1 MMPWGECGGEVLC
14 GLCDVVTLAL
24 YSALAS
30 EVEDYEVCSNQVL
43 NFRVTI
49 LESCKKVGGRVYT
62 QYGDGW

>member
-1 MMPWGECGGEVLC
+1 MLC
-14 GLCDVVTLAL
+14 SLWDVVTLAL
-24 YSALAS
+24 YFALAS
-30 EVEDYEVCSNQVL
+30 EVDFEACSNQVA

>member
-1 MMPWGECGGEVLC
+1 MLC
-14 GLCDVVTLAL
+14 SLFDVVTLAL
-24 YSALAS
+24 YFALVS
-30 EVEDYEVCSNQVL
+30 EVEDNGASSNQVP